1 MENICIRDIVQ
12 RAMYA
17 SAEALALEHKKSID
31 SVNIYANNLIER
43 VGRDL
48 NRKLSVN
55 DRMMGAI
62 SLCAKHGIDAFNIKL
77 GVASAMLFG
86 EDYNKERCC
95 GLI

>member
-1 MENICIRDIVQ
+1 
-12 RAMYA
+12 MYA

-31 SVNIYANNLIER
+31 SVNIYANNLIERFGNRLLGDTVAR